1 MKCWSGPLVS
11 RPSCMMDL
19 IPTDR
24 FRLIEESI
32 SVFLLIR
39 SSLWWSMWGN
49 IFRCGAGLILTA
61 SSSPSE
67 SRQTDR
73 IGSPLI
79 ASNHL
84 SLNSDSRGVS
94 NRKHFGRNTGPTCPW
109 ARDIEGRQRERER
122 DWRFVWKVDSFD
134 FVKIVVGSTS
144 SEVKLSESQPEVVSA
159 TSTLKHSRTF
169 HLHVI
174 NTKSNC
180 WLIIF
185 FLLCFYRRVTTRLN
199 ISPT

>member
-32 SVFLLIR
+32 SVFLLIL
-39 SSLWWSMWGN
+39 SSLWWLTWGN

-84 SLNSDSRGVS
+84 SLNSDSGGVS

-122 DWRFVWKVDSFD
+122 ETEDLCEKLIHLILWKL
-134 FVKIVVGSTS
+134 
-144 SEVKLSESQPEVVSA
+144 LSGRLPLRWNSQPEVVSA
-159 TSTLKHSRTF
+159 FHWRCFTF
-169 HLHVI
+169 
-174 NTKSNC
+174 
-180 WLIIF
+180 
-185 FLLCFYRRVTTRLN
+185 
-199 ISPT
+199 